1 MSILLTRCWMIYRY
15 YRKKLHLNH
24 FLYAVI
30 NHERISNSRTC
41 TTLFCRAV
49 KWKLKCLKQRRKAG
63 DWELLKIWN
72 RKFIFYYI
80 FRKEMPYSYLILQVF
95 NFVFSPSFFFGGGGQ
110 NHRAEYSKKPKTI
123 LNYFCHSIKSCN
135 CCSGISLL
143 WSTVEKSWTT
153 KISRK
158 EQSVMIEKTED
169 TTTSWH
175 WELMR

>member
-1 MSILLTRCWMIYRY
+1 MDIIGRSYILITSYMLLSTMRGF
-15 YRKKLHLNH
+15 H
-24 FLYAVI
+24 
-30 NHERISNSRTC
+30 S
-41 TTLFCRAV
+41 FCRAV

-72 RKFIFYYI
+72 RKFIFYL
-80 FRKEMPYSYLILQVF
+80 YLQEGNALFVL
-95 NFVFSPSFFFGGGGQ
+95 NFVFSLSFFFLGPIT
-110 NHRAEYSKKPKTI
+110 AEYSKKTKTI
-123 LNYFCHSIKSCN
+123 PNYFCHSIKSCN